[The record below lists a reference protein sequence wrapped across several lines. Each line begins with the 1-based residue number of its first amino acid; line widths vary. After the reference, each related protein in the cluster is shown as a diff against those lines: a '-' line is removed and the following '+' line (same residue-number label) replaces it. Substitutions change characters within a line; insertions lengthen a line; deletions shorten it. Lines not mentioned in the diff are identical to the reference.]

1 MAREKQIFK
10 KGMGFFFV
18 VLMLFG
24 VGVTIPTAQA
34 AQPVTLKLS
43 YPVPPSGL
51 AGLTYEYF
59 AKTVKE
65 ESQGQVVIQT
75 YPSATLVADPEVLD
89 AVRKGNVDI
98 AHCMVSYI
106 SPTVKE
112 LTPLDVTGSYLAS
125 NYPKVQEKA
134 DPVAQKIYTKYNVHF
149 LGSSNSGTLAFGAA
163 KKVGKV
169 IKTPADLKGL
179 PIRSFGRWVAEAIK
193 AWGAAPVTV
202 PLGDVPVALERG
214 TIAVTIA
221 GWHIFDSTKVHEQAP
236 YITFIDFPNPY
247 QGMIMS
253 EKAWGSLSNPQ
264 KEAVQRAVKKWQSYS
279 DQMVNETLAKYK
291 QTLKNAGATTYV
303 LSAVENAAFSKVV
316 DSVMEQAK
324 PVAGPGG
331 EELFKILAEMR

>member
-1 MAREKQIFK
+1 MRRNRGIMG
-10 KGMGFFFV
+10 KGMAAIFFAIL
-18 VLMLFG
+18 VLG
-24 VGVTIPTAQA
+24 SVGVVEA
-34 AQPVTLKLS
+34 AQPITLKLS
-43 YPVPPSGL
+43 YPVPPTGL

-65 ESQGQVVIQT
+65 ESQGQVAIQT
-75 YPSATLVADPEVLD
+75 YPSATLVTDQEALD

-106 SPTVKE
+106 SPTIKE
-112 LTPLDVTGSYLAS
+112 LTPIDVNGSYVAS

-134 DPVAQKIYTKYNVHF
+134 DPVVQKIYAKYNVRF
-149 LGSSNSGTLAFGAA
+149 LGSSNSGTLAFAAA

-169 IKTPADLKGL
+169 IKTPADMKGL
-179 PIRSFGRWVAEAIK
+179 PIRSFGRWIAEIIK
-193 AWGAAPVTV
+193 AWGAAPTTI

-236 YITFIDFPNPY
+236 YITFVDFPNPY

-253 EKAWGSLSNPQ
+253 EKAWSSLSDPQ
-264 KEAVQRAVKKWQSYS
+264 KAAVQRSVKKWQGYA
-279 DQMVNETLAKYK
+279 DQMVDETLVKYK

-303 LSAVENAAFSKVV
+303 LTQAENAAFLKVV

-331 EELFKILAEMR
+331 EELFNVLAEIRK